1 MKTKLIIA
9 LFILLSITTFS
20 QIKVACIGNSITYG
34 AFIEDRETMAYPQQ
48 LDQTLGDDWKVINYG
63 SNGATMLKKGDSPYW
78 ELPLFQEAKIFQ
90 PDVVIIMLGTND
102 SKPQNWIDF
111 GHNFKQDYKDM
122 IYTFQNL
129 DSKPIIFLGI
139 PVPVFSDRWGI
150 TKKTVEGEI
159 TDIVKEIAKEQQ
171 LDVIDFYSLL
181 KEKRNLF
188 PDKIH
193 PNAEGAEMMADEAA
207 HVLLSK
213 LKDKKN

>member
-34 AFIEDRETMAYPQQ
+34 AFIENRETMAYPQQ
-48 LDQTLGDDWKVINYG
+48 LDRLLGEEWDVENFG

-78 ELPLFQEAKIFQ
+78 ELSLFQEAKNFQ
-90 PDVVIIMLGTND
+90 PDIVIIMLGTND

-122 IYTFQNL
+122 IFTFQNL